1 MLEIRALEVAY
12 GDIQVLW
19 GIDLDVREGEI
30 VSLVGSN
37 GAGKSTLIRT
47 ISGLTRSF
55 KGEILYNGKDITRL
69 KTSEIVGLGISQVP
83 EGRKLF
89 FGMTVQENL
98 MMGAFIRKDKEAVA
112 QDLRFI
118 YELFRRLEERKKQL
132 AGTMSGGEQ
141 QMCAIGRALMTRPK
155 LLLIDELS
163 LGLSPLLVE
172 NLLDAIGKIYERWGT
187 SILLVEQDVQT
198 ALEYAGRGYV
208 LETGRIVLSGSAS
221 DLLENPRIM
230 QSYLGI

>member
-1 MLEIRALEVAY
+1 MLEIRGLEVAY
-12 GDIQVLW
+12 GCIQVLW

-55 KGEILYNGKDITRL
+55 KGEILYNGKDITSQ

-98 MMGAFIRKDKEAVA
+98 TMGAYIRKDKEAVA

-118 YELFRRLEERKKQL
+118 YELFPRLEERKKQL

-141 QMCAIGRALMTRPK
+141 QMCAIGRALMTRPR

-163 LGLSPLLVE
+163 LGLAPLLVE
-172 NLLDAIGKIYERWGT
+172 HLLDAIGKIYERWGT
-187 SILLVEQDVQT
+187 SILIVEQDVQT

-208 LETGRIVLSGSAS
+208 LETGRIVLSGLSS
-221 DLLENPRIM
+221 ELLVDPRIK

>member
-1 MLEIRALEVAY
+1 MLEIRGLEVAY

-19 GIDLDVREGEI
+19 GIDLAVHEGEI

-55 KGEILYNGKDITRL
+55 KGEIRYNGKDITTL
-69 KTSEIVGLGISQVP
+69 KPSEVVALGISQVP

-89 FGMTVQENL
+89 SGMTVQENL
-98 MMGAFIRKDKEAVA
+98 AMGAYSRKNKEAIA

-118 YELFRRLEERKKQL
+118 YELFPRLEERKKQL

-172 NLLDAIGKIYERWGT
+172 NLLEAIEKIYERWGT

-198 ALEYAGRGYV
+198 ALEHAARGYV
-208 LETGRIVLSGSAS
+208 LETGRIVLSGSAGE
-221 DLLENPRIM
+221 LLANPRIK

>member
-1 MLEIRALEVAY
+1 MLEIRGLEVAY

-19 GIDLDVREGEI
+19 GIDLVINEGEI

-47 ISGLTRSF
+47 ISGLTRSL
-55 KGEILYNGKDITRL
+55 KGEILYDGKDITAL
-69 KTSEIVGLGISQVP
+69 KPSEIVALGISQVP

-89 FGMTVQENL
+89 SGMTVRENL
-98 MMGAFIRKDKEAVA
+98 MMGAYSRKGKDAIA
-112 QDLRFI
+112 QDQRFI
-118 YELFRRLEERKKQL
+118 YELFPRLEERKKQL

-172 NLLDAIGKIYERWGT
+172 HLLDAIEKIYERWGT

-198 ALEYAGRGYV
+198 ALEHAGRGYV
-208 LETGRIVLSGSAS
+208 LETGRIVLSGLAS
-221 DLLENPRIM
+221 DLLANPQIK

>member
-19 GIDLDVREGEI
+19 GIDLEVREGEI

-55 KGEILYNGKDITRL
+55 KGEILYNGQDITRL

-118 YELFRRLEERKKQL
+118 YELFHRLEERKKQL

>member
-1 MLEIRALEVAY
+1 MLEIRGLEVAY
-12 GDIQVLW
+12 GCIQVLW

-55 KGEILYNGKDITRL
+55 KGEILYNGKDITSQ

-98 MMGAFIRKDKEAVA
+98 TMGAYIRKDKEAVA

-118 YELFRRLEERKKQL
+118 YELFPRLDERKKQL

-141 QMCAIGRALMTRPK
+141 QMCASEGAP
-155 LLLIDELS
+155 
-163 LGLSPLLVE
+163 
-172 NLLDAIGKIYERWGT
+172 
-187 SILLVEQDVQT
+187 
-198 ALEYAGRGYV
+198 
-208 LETGRIVLSGSAS
+208 
-221 DLLENPRIM
+221 
-230 QSYLGI
+230 

>member
-1 MLEIRALEVAY
+1 MLEIRGLEVAY
-12 GDIQVLW
+12 GCIQVLW

-55 KGEILYNGKDITRL
+55 KGEILYNGKDITCQT
-69 KTSEIVGLGISQVP
+69 TSEIVGLGISQVP

-98 MMGAFIRKDKEAVA
+98 TMGAYGRKDKEAVA

-118 YELFRRLEERKKQL
+118 YELFPRLEERKKQL
-132 AGTMSGGEQ
+132 SGTMSGGEQ

-172 NLLDAIGKIYERWGT
+172 HLLDAIGKIYERWGT

-198 ALEYAGRGYV
+198 ALEYAVRGYV
-208 LETGRIVLSGSAS
+208 LETGRIVLSGLSS
-221 DLLENPRIM
+221 ELLADPRIK

>member
-1 MLEIRALEVAY
+1 
-12 GDIQVLW
+12 
-19 GIDLDVREGEI
+19 
-30 VSLVGSN
+30 
-37 GAGKSTLIRT
+37 
-47 ISGLTRSF
+47 
-55 KGEILYNGKDITRL
+55 
-69 KTSEIVGLGISQVP
+69 
-83 EGRKLF
+83 
-89 FGMTVQENL
+89 
-98 MMGAFIRKDKEAVA
+98 
-112 QDLRFI
+112 
-118 YELFRRLEERKKQL
+118 
-132 AGTMSGGEQ
+132 
-141 QMCAIGRALMTRPK
+141 
-155 LLLIDELS
+155 LLIDELS

>member
-1 MLEIRALEVAY
+1 MLEIRGLEVAF

-19 GIDLDVREGEI
+19 GIDLDIREGEI

-47 ISGLTRSF
+47 ISGLTSPLR
-55 KGEILYNGKDITRL
+55 GEILYNGKDITGL
-69 KTSEIVGLGISQVP
+69 KAPAIVRLGISQVP

-89 FGMTVQENL
+89 FGMTARENL
-98 MMGAFIRKDKEAVA
+98 VMGAYCRTDRAGIEA
-112 QDLRFI
+112 DLRFI
-118 YELFRRLEERKKQL
+118 YELFPRLEERRKQL
-132 AGTMSGGEQ
+132 TGTMSGGEQ

-172 NLLDAIGKIYERWGT
+172 NLLEAIGRIYEKWGT
-187 SILLVEQDVQT
+187 SILLVEQDVHT
-198 ALEYAGRGYV
+198 ALEYASRGYV
-208 LETGRIVLSGSAS
+208 LETGRIVLSGSS
-221 DLLENPRIM
+221 KDLLSNPQIM